1 MSLSAMET
9 SVNPDHTRV
18 IKKSFRHLVT
28 DELLVRTVDK
38 FVIWNSKIAIRGA
51 MIMNYLMAKSIEEE
65 IELPQI
71 NQKFL
76 YQAFNWGHPNAISE
90 CSPEIKERIPDPVG
104 VDSDGRVMEGKPW
117 LIDYL
122 IIQYMGNIKS
132 SITNMYKSIIKSSVI
147 GHIKA
152 YHPNASKNAAS
163 SLNTNLTRCIRRPM
177 SETTKEYARLDPNSK
192 EFVEFHRNGFGA
204 GEDDYINDIFIKAP
218 ESRSPD
224 GITRIVTHFGKCLQR
239 QENLAGNFVHC
250 ANRLKGQNAL
260 PMHDMGSR
268 MSIFI
273 CKKGL
278 HYILKQHMK
287 DIGSN
292 GDGWETMDED
302 EDDEDYDDEMAVVD
316 EETWRQ
322 RLRTLVCSYSSKTT
336 NMSIQSYK
344 KWITSLFD
352 VGKNGNLK
360 EFPDPPTCGKCFEHW
375 GGVKIST
382 DGVTASVYYVEREV
396 NAATSL
402 LNGIPLMKEKKEM
415 KREEPDDKKQ
425 TNISLLVPKKSK
437 SLLVLVYIIL
447 GSMSRS
453 TFY

>member
-1 MSLSAMET
+1 
-9 SVNPDHTRV
+9 
-18 IKKSFRHLVT
+18 
-28 DELLVRTVDK
+28 
-38 FVIWNSKIAIRGA
+38 
-51 MIMNYLMAKSIEEE
+51 MNYLMAKSIDQE

-71 NQKFL
+71 NQTFL
-76 YQAFNWGHPNAISE
+76 YRAFNWGQRNAISE
-90 CSPEIKERIPDPVG
+90 CYPEIKESIPDPIG
-104 VDSDGRVMEGKPW
+104 VDSDGKVIEGKSW

-122 IIQYMGNIKS
+122 ITQYMGNIKS
-132 SITNMYKSIIKSSVI
+132 SITNMYKSIIKNSVI
-147 GHIKA
+147 GHVKA
-152 YHPNASKNAAS
+152 YHPNASKNDAS

-177 SETTKEYARLDPNSK
+177 SETTEEYARLDPNSK
-192 EFVEFHRNGFGA
+192 ELVEFHRNGFGA

-239 QENLAGNFVHC
+239 QRNLENNFAHC

-273 CKKGL
+273 CKKGM
-278 HYILKQHMK
+278 HYVLKQYMK

-292 GDGWETMDED
+292 GDEVAIDDDGWETMDED
-302 EDDEDYDDEMAVVD
+302 EDDEDDEDYDDEMAIVD
-316 EETWRQ
+316 EETRRQ

-352 VGKNGNLK
+352 VGKNGNFK

-382 DGVTASVYYVEREV
+382 DGVTASVYYVKREV

-415 KREEPDDKKQ
+415 KSEEPDDKKQ
-425 TNISLLVPKKSK
+425 INISLLPKKSK
-437 SLLVLVYIIL
+437 SLLVLVYILL
-447 GSMSRS
+447 GSILRS